1 MTGCW
6 RWYLTLAGSL
16 ASVLFAALFF
26 AASLQPHM
34 RVWGML
40 GVAVVLTYFMARS
53 IRLPGGL
60 GVHGTRLM
68 LPLVLFWGRC
78 FGLGLDDVRRQ
89 MIAINNRNVA
99 HRLRGK
105 PIRNV
110 LILLPHCLQWWECTH
125 KITTDVE
132 NCRDCGKCGIP
143 QIRAAAKKHGLKVMV
158 VTGGTEARRQIK
170 QSQSDLIV
178 ACACERDL
186 LGGIFDVRQSPVFGI
201 LNRRPN
207 GPCRSTNIDINEL
220 IDILDRVMKGS
231 L

>member
-1 MTGCW
+1 MLSL
-6 RWYLTLAGSL
+6 RWHLTLL
-16 ASVLFAALFF
+16 ASLGTVLFAALLL
-26 AASLQPHM
+26 AASFQPHV

-40 GVAVVLTYFMARS
+40 AFAVLLLYFMARS
-53 IRLPGGL
+53 IRLPGGV

-68 LPLVLFWGRC
+68 LPLVLLWGKV
-78 FGLGLDDVRRQ
+78 FGLGLDDIRRQ

-99 HRLRGK
+99 RRLRGRHIK
-105 PIRNV
+105 NV
-110 LILLPHCLQWWECTH
+110 LILFPHCLQWWECSY
-125 KITTDVE
+125 KITTDVD
-132 NCRDCGKCGIP
+132 NCRECGKCGIP
-143 QIRAAAKKHGLKVMV
+143 AIRAAAKKHGLKVMV

-207 GPCRSTNIDINEL
+207 GSCRSTNIDINEL
-220 IDILDRVMKGS
+220 VGILDRAMTGT